1 MSGVQLPVAPG
12 EPADVKSCCGDLWSH
27 PAVQLL
33 AGDAF
38 RPGGT
43 SLTARLVES
52 LELAPD
58 STALDIGSGTGATLR
73 WLAGAGMTPFG
84 IDVSAGLAA
93 EAASTAA
100 GPVGRADAERLPF
113 VTASF
118 DLVLAECVM
127 SVFPD
132 KRTALAEIRRVLRP
146 GGHLVMSDVVV
157 AGPLPPEL
165 DSLLGWIACASGALS
180 TQGWA
185 GLLAEAGFIVATPGD
200 HRRDVADLVA
210 QARRRLAM
218 LQGAVAAGI
227 VPPGL
232 ELAPLPGI
240 DLVMPD
246 VASLPIGDALKL
258 GQDVLGRVSAAI
270 DDGTIG
276 YVSLLAESS

>member
-1 MSGVQLPVAPG
+1 MSEVALPVAPG
-12 EPADVKSCCGDLWSH
+12 KPADVKSCCGDLWSH

-52 LELAPD
+52 LGLAGD
-58 STALDIGSGTGATLR
+58 ATALDIGSGTGATLG
-73 WLAGAGMTPFG
+73 WLADAGMTPFG
-84 IDVSAGLAA
+84 IDVSAALAN

-100 GPVGRADAERLPF
+100 GPVTRSDAEQLPF
-113 VTASF
+113 ATASF

-127 SVFPD
+127 SVLPD
-132 KRTALAEIRRVLRP
+132 KRTALAEVRRVLRP
-146 GGHLVMSDVVV
+146 GGHLVVSDVAV
-157 AGPLPPEL
+157 AGSLPAEL

-180 TQGWA
+180 SDGWVA
-185 GLLAEAGFIVATPGD
+185 LLAEAGFAVTVTGD
-200 HRRDVADLVA
+200 HRRDIDDLVA

-232 ELAPLPGI
+232 ELTPLPGFDI
-240 DLVMPD
+240 VAPD
-246 VASLPIGDALKL
+246 VAALPIGDALKL

-270 DDGTIG
+270 ADKTIG
-276 YVSLLAESS
+276 YVSLLAESP